1 MKENGFFGEL
11 MVPQEDHFP
20 YRCMIVFG
28 GSAGSFL
35 LTQLVGDCFM
45 DAGLSAMLIAYHGE
59 EGLPVILKDQ
69 PVDVI
74 EHAAQYLLSHGYAK
88 AGVWGISMGGELALL
103 AGSLL
108 PDLISCVVS
117 IAPLQM
123 VMQAEDNKVP
133 VTGSSFSFHGE
144 SLPCAGYVPSGKAW
158 KKKFMQESWKH
169 HEPYTKQ
176 LLLDAYYSDHDK
188 KAEIQVE
195 NIHGPVLL
203 LGSAMD
209 SMCPDEETLHDLTQ
223 RLKEKGFPF
232 PYQSVIYPHLS
243 HYITPVKPI
252 SARMFK
258 AERKYPKECDAE
270 RKQSFEDTLS
280 FLREYWVNGI

>member
-1 MKENGFFGEL
+1 MKDDGFFGEL
-11 MVPQEDHFP
+11 MVPEEDRFP
-20 YRCMIVFG
+20 HRCMIVFG

-59 EGLPVILKDQ
+59 EGLPSLLKDQ

-74 EHAAQYLLSHGYAK
+74 EHAAEYLLSHGYEK

-133 VTGSSFSFHGE
+133 IAGSSFSFHGKP
-144 SLPCAGYVPSGKAW
+144 LPYVNYVPSDKAW
-158 KKKFMQESWKH
+158 KKKLMLETIKH
-169 HEPYTKQ
+169 HEPYTRQ
-176 LLLDAYYSDHDK
+176 LLLDAYHNDHDEN
-188 KAEIQVE
+188 AEIKVE
-195 NIHGPVLL
+195 NIHGPILL
-203 LGSAMD
+203 LGSALD
-209 SMCPDEETLHDLTQ
+209 SMCPDEETITALTQ
-223 RLKEKGFPF
+223 RLKEKGFPY
-232 PYQSVIYPHLS
+232 PCNSIIYPHLS
-243 HYITPVKPI
+243 HYITPIRPL

-258 AERKYPKECDAE
+258 AERKYPAECRQE
-270 RKQSFEDTLS
+270 RKQSFEDTLT
-280 FLREYWVNGI
+280 FLKESWI